1 MSQLRKRGF
10 QEGSIPRPFQPNHTT
25 DDLHMGVVVMV
36 MAVTVVMA
44 VTLIMAV
51 TVVITVIVV
60 MSVIVVMTVIVVMRE
75 PQHHRGVDMA
85 LLNRQQGRALTNLSA
100 ETRLNPVHRFS

>member
-1 MSQLRKRGF
+1 MSQLGKRGF

-36 MAVTVVMA
+36 MAVTLV
-44 VTLIMAV
+44 MAV

>member
-1 MSQLRKRGF
+1 MSQLGKRGF

-36 MAVTVVMA
+36 MAVT
-44 VTLIMAV
+44 L
-51 TVVITVIVV
+51 VITVIVV

>member
-1 MSQLRKRGF
+1 MSQLGKRGF

-36 MAVTVVMA
+36 MVMA
-44 VTLIMAV
+44 VTLDMAV
-51 TVVITVIVV
+51 TLVITVIVV
-60 MSVIVVMTVIVVMRE
+60 MGE
-75 PQHHRGVDMA
+75 PQHHRRVDMA
-85 LLNRQQGRALTNLSA
+85 LLNRQQGRALTNLST

>member
-1 MSQLRKRGF
+1 MSQLGKRGF

-36 MAVTVVMA
+36 MAVTLV
-44 VTLIMAV
+44 MAV
-51 TVVITVIVV
+51 TVVI
-60 MSVIVVMTVIVVMRE
+60 TVIVVMRE